1 MLVPG
6 GVYMPKP
13 LIFSII
19 DVMIEVDLGVLC
31 YCMILLIVYSKHMY
45 DVFEAHGLGSD
56 IIYKRSAL
64 IKKIFTCSRILLL
77 IISFLLSVNI
87 S

>member
-1 MLVPG
+1 MSE
-6 GVYMPKP
+6 P

-19 DVMIEVDLGVLC
+19 GTIIEIDVGVLC
-31 YCMILLIVYSKHMY
+31 YCMILLIIYSKHMY

-56 IIYKRSAL
+56 IIYKRAVL
-64 IKKIFTCSRILLL
+64 IKKIFTWSRILLL

-87 S
+87 SQYS